1 MTGNFEWLYKSRTPY
16 WQIDCVKYP
25 GKRYAA
31 FRQIKNRFS
40 DCAGKYTLEEVC
52 KRVPEVTVSILR
64 TFESGVGLSTAFTDG
79 ALPKLIEDLG
89 MTQAMFTTTEKIT
102 VKDKKA
108 SDNTTG
114 SVATE
119 APAPKE
125 VKIENTK
132 SASKPTVQTS
142 STEKSI
148 TLINHTLSSFVV
160 IIKDGDMHIYDD
172 CAEVL
177 KKVPNASWV
186 APADDIGGGLKIHPR
201 ATVIKR

>member
-16 WQIDCVKYP
+16 WEIDCVKYP

-31 FRQIKNRFS
+31 FRQIKNRFGNF
-40 DCAGKYTLEEVC
+40 AGRYTLDSVC
-52 KRVPEVTVSILR
+52 TRVPDITPSILR
-64 TFESGVGLSTAFTDG
+64 TFESGVDLSSTFVDG
-79 ALPKLIEDLG
+79 ILPKLIEDLG
-89 MTQAMFTTTEKIT
+89 ITQAMFKTTEKIT
-102 VKDKKA
+102 VKDPKA

-119 APAPKE
+119 AKTPKE
-125 VKIENTK
+125 AKVENTK
-132 SASKPTVQTS
+132 SVSKLPVQTS
-142 STEKSI
+142 STDKGLTI
-148 TLINHTLSSFVV
+148 VNHTLSSFVV

-186 APADDIGGGLKIHPR
+186 APADDIGGGHKIMPR
-201 ATVIKR
+201 STVIKR